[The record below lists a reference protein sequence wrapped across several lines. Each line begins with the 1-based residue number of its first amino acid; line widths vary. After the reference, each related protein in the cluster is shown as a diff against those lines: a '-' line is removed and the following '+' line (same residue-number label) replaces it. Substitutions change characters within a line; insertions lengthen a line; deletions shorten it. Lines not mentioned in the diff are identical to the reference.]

1 MPCFFSF
8 LFLFLYLT
16 SIDMNFYAAVFHAQG
31 KVNDVYNTCS
41 SVLIKLGESIPESS
55 TLNTSKM
62 VTETLNM
69 YADVGTKWLE
79 GEKTNDKTLNT
90 TLQLYRAI
98 ALASFFCK
106 SYNMVVYFTS
116 KAVQL
121 TLQSGVTECTPL
133 SLMQFASAAM
143 TDDNAVRCS

>member
-1 MPCFFSF
+1 M
-8 LFLFLYLT
+8 
-16 SIDMNFYAAVFHAQG
+16 
-31 KVNDVYNTCS
+31 KDVYNTCS
-41 SVLIKLGESIPESS
+41 SVLIKLGESIPDVS
-55 TLNTSKM
+55 TYSTS
-62 VTETLNM
+62 EIILATLYM
-69 YADVGTKWLE
+69 YREVGTKCLE
-79 GEKTNDKTLNT
+79 GEKTDDKTLNT